1 MLPQPEAGV
10 EPVRQDYLGATV
22 TKDWQVRTM
31 QAADAAGVE
40 RLLDAAFGA
49 DRHGRTAYRLRAGT
63 TALAPLC
70 FVAERRD
77 GMLIGT
83 IQCWPVAVGG
93 VALTLLGPLGVDP
106 AHHGIGIGRALLAAT
121 TQAADAHGRGLM
133 MLIGDEPYYA
143 PFGFTGQGTG
153 GWSLPGPYDPAR
165 LLVRN
170 PDGLILPASGE
181 VGPAPTPP
189 PAHAETAHG

>member
-1 MLPQPEAGV
+1 M
-10 EPVRQDYLGATV
+10 R
-22 TKDWQVRTM
+22 
-31 QAADAAGVE
+31 AADAPAVE

-70 FVAERRD
+70 FVAEGRD
-77 GMLIGT
+77 GALVGT
-83 IQCWPVAVGG
+83 IQCWPVAIAD

-106 AHHGIGIGRALLAAT
+106 AHHGIGIGRALLAAAT
-121 TQAADAHGRGLM
+121 AAADANGRGLM

-143 PFGFTGQGTG
+143 PFGFTGQGTR

-170 PDGLILPASGE
+170 PDGLALPADGT
-181 VGPAPTPP
+181 VGPALAPP
-189 PAHAETAHG
+189 SARPEAAHG